1 MAACG
6 RVTAAR
12 CRMAAAGP
20 VTSAVYAMRMRP
32 VAAALASSH
41 RRQGRPDWLGIAVR
55 DPVTSG
61 AFARSLREVPT

>member
-41 RRQGRPDWLGIAVR
+41 RRQGRHRGYGGTAVPAR
-55 DPVTSG
+55 AARGPGWRRSG
-61 AFARSLREVPT
+61 R